1 MLPPAAA
8 AALFEATVL
17 KVEDGSGQS
26 FADRL
31 MQYGDDV
38 LGMLGAVD
46 HDFFF
51 VNRDKMADIFASIDF
66 RTLNLETSS
75 ATGDDIGVMLES
87 MGDKLGDQDSEAV
100 FAAIGHMG
108 VGDFGEWTGEA
119 AFEVIESLGL
129 ERVQE
134 LAQFESIIG
143 SFIPDQV
150 GFLGQDLT
158 NIIGALDFRLHGNL
172 LGGFSEGALNTLTR
186 DKLIGFGGT
195 GELVGLVNS
204 AGAEGIVG
212 MADDLMD
219 AIFTGVERN
228 EFGMFDAD
236 TFGALT
242 GVLADQ
248 ILSEYP
254 DEFQD
259 AILAAM
265 EANLFGSGGVSF
277 AEIRGAFTAFEP
289 LADAIDT
296 VEVDGKKTLS
306 SLLVDGSSSLQEGAV
321 AFFRIGLSGSE

>member
-1 MLPPAAA
+1 M
-8 AALFEATVL
+8 ETCWV
-17 KVEDGSGQS
+17 
-26 FADRL
+26 
-31 MQYGDDV
+31 
-38 LGMLGAVD
+38 
-46 HDFFF
+46 
-51 VNRDKMADIFASIDF
+51 DF
-66 RTLNLETSS
+66 RKGRSTL
-75 ATGDDIGVMLES
+75 
-87 MGDKLGDQDSEAV
+87 
-100 FAAIGHMG
+100 
-108 VGDFGEWTGEA
+108 
-119 AFEVIESLGL
+119 
-129 ERVQE
+129 
-134 LAQFESIIG
+134 
-143 SFIPDQV
+143 
-150 GFLGQDLT
+150 
-158 NIIGALDFRLHGNL
+158 
-172 LGGFSEGALNTLTR
+172 LTR